1 LPRPGNSTTAG
12 QRGAYRLE
20 GHRKCWFQTAEETA
34 VKKQVRHRAAKH
46 RAAKHRVA
54 APEES
59 EASPSKRKAVVDARA
74 ELMRST
80 PAEAPQPVRPVPE
93 FKVADAASVSVA
105 ATGAAAAAFVPSAP
119 IENLKTDRLMPDH
132 RTPRQ
137 VDVETLLAAA
147 PAPSDAV
154 AASVPSAAP
163 VNFLIAE
170 AANDGRDW
178 MATWFGV
185 LLMAL
190 GLFSVLGSSRTLRE
204 AVLLRG

>member
-1 LPRPGNSTTAG
+1 M
-12 QRGAYRLE
+12 
-20 GHRKCWFQTAEETA
+20 
-34 VKKQVRHRAAKH
+34 KKQVRH

-105 ATGAAAAAFVPSAP
+105 ATGAAAVVPSAP

-178 MATWFGV
+178 MATWLGV

-190 GLFSVLGSSRTLRE
+190 GLVSVLGSSRTLRE

>member
-1 LPRPGNSTTAG
+1 LPRPGKSTTAG
-12 QRGAYRLE
+12 QRWAYRLE

-105 ATGAAAAAFVPSAP
+105 ATGAAAVVPSAP
-119 IENLKTDRLMPDH
+119 IENLKSDH
-132 RTPRQ
+132 RSPRQ
-137 VDVETLLAAA
+137 VDVETLPAAA
-147 PAPSDAV
+147 SAPSDAV
-154 AASVPSAAP
+154 AASIPAAAP

-170 AANDGRDW
+170 AANDGLDW
-178 MATWFGV
+178 MATWLGV

-190 GLFSVLGSSRTLRE
+190 GLVSVLGSSRTLRE